1 VTPAPRVHGDASL
14 LSSKL
19 GLTRICVDSQ
29 TGGAST
35 EVVVASVVVIT
46 VVVASAVVVARV
58 VANSVVIVGSML
70 MVASVEPVA
79 VSVTVVSRTSV
90 LSVA

>member
-1 VTPAPRVHGDASL
+1 MTLVPRDHGDASL

-19 GLTRICVDSQ
+19 GLTRICVGSQ
-29 TGGAST
+29 AGGAST
-35 EVVVASVVVIT
+35 EVVVASVVV
-46 VVVASAVVVARV
+46 ARV
-58 VANSVVIVGSML
+58 VAASVVIVGSML